1 VVIGQHSHSEFRVPA
16 VKRVMR
22 AEKALRLPW
31 HDRRYPGLFETILTR
46 S

>member
-1 VVIGQHSHSEFRVPA
+1 
-16 VKRVMR
+16 MR